1 MFMLCTYLCYVY
13 VMYLFSSFTIVVF
26 EVPNFASSSVGT
38 EMPTRSPLI
47 ELIAMTLIVLGTCWH
62 EIVNMVALM
71 ANVSMASNVCAM
83 HYPRLSYGE
92 ACGNIL
98 GAQKQHLLALRMC
111 TPNAIVVMH
120 DTYMYSCTGT

>member
-71 ANVSMASNVCAM
+71 ANASMASNV
-83 HYPRLSYGE
+83 
-92 ACGNIL
+92 
-98 GAQKQHLLALRMC
+98 
-111 TPNAIVVMH
+111 
-120 DTYMYSCTGT
+120 